1 MDEGARDPWRMFNA
15 ALVESLTGEIREEGK
30 NKD

>member
-1 MDEGARDPWRMFNA
+1 MKSNA

-30 NKD
+30 KIREEGKNKD

>member
-1 MDEGARDPWRMFNA
+1 VLIESLSASGLNA